1 MDFRLQQSN
10 KYEVSRNWRK
20 SILDALVAHN
30 VRSIARVASAAPA
43 ASFLSSIRTQYK
55 GRPFILRIAGD
66 TYLSSIGSG
75 CVDTEKCGHFICELH
90 RTYHVLTTCNI
101 FHLA

>member
-1 MDFRLQQSN
+1 MDFRLQQCD

-43 ASFLSSIRTQYK
+43 ASFLSATRKFRAVGRLVGAGYVPIRSAHWA
-55 GRPFILRIAGD
+55 RNAGA
-66 TYLSSIGSG
+66 TNGSAKYCVSRTTLSPLNSMMLT
-75 CVDTEKCGHFICELH
+75 VDRK
-90 RTYHVLTTCNI
+90 
-101 FHLA
+101 